1 MQQRRRPAIFFLATI
16 PLVTTALATT
26 ALAAVPI
33 PKPPAIDARAMILV
47 DYDSGRVLAEAKADE
62 RMEPASLTKVMTAYL
77 AFDALKEGR
86 LKLEEE
92 IPVSEHAWRS
102 EGSRSFVQVG
112 TRVPAEVLIKG
123 MIVQSGNDAT
133 IAIAERLGGTEE
145 AFAQMMNAYA
155 QKLGMK
161 NTHFDN
167 STGLPG
173 PTHYTTARDM
183 ALLARA
189 VIRDFP
195 QYYQWYSMREFVWN
209 NIRQQNRNGLLGR
222 DPSVDGIKTG
232 HTSSAGYCLATSA
245 KRAGMRLVS
254 VVFGTASM
262 KARED
267 ASAALLNYG
276 FTFYETVKVKGRGE
290 TVLTPRLY
298 KGAEDHVAIAPR
310 GDVYV
315 TVGRGDAALV
325 KTGATAREPIVAPV
339 AMNQAL
345 GELVVS
351 VGADA
356 VARVPLFPV
365 KVVPEGGWWTRMVDG
380 VALMWR

>member
-16 PLVTTALATT
+16 TLVTTALATT

-325 KTGATAREPIVAPV
+325 KTGATAKEPIVAPV

>member
-1 MQQRRRPAIFFLATI
+1 MQQRRRLAIFFLATI

-47 DYDSGRVLAEAKADE
+47 DYDSGRVLAEARADE

>member
-1 MQQRRRPAIFFLATI
+1 MQQRRRLAIFFLATI

>member
-1 MQQRRRPAIFFLATI
+1 MQQRRRLAIFVLATF
-16 PLVTTALATT
+16 ALATT
-26 ALAAVPI
+26 AHTAVPI
-33 PKPPAIDARAMILV
+33 PKPPAIDARATILV
-47 DYDSGRVLAEAKADE
+47 DYDSGRVLAEANADE
-62 RMEPASLTKVMTAYL
+62 RMEPASLTKIMTAYL

-86 LKLEEE
+86 LKLDEE

-112 TRVPAEVLIKG
+112 TRIPAEVLIKG

-133 IAIAERLGGTEE
+133 IAIAERLGGTED

-173 PTHYTTARDM
+173 ATHYTTARDM

-195 QYYQWYSMREFVWN
+195 QYYRWYSLREFVWN

-245 KRAGMRLVS
+245 KRASMRLVS

-290 TVLTPRLY
+290 TVLAPRLY
-298 KGAEDHVAIAPR
+298 KGAEEHVAIAPR

-315 TVGRGDAALV
+315 TVARGDAALV
-325 KTGATAREPIVAPV
+325 KTSATAKEPLVAPV
-339 AMNQAL
+339 ALNQAL
-345 GELVVS
+345 GEMIVS
-351 VGADA
+351 VGADT

-365 KVVPEGGWWTRMVDG
+365 KAIPEGGWWTRMVDG
-380 VALMWR
+380 VALMWN

>member
-1 MQQRRRPAIFFLATI
+1 MQQRRRLAIFVLATF
-16 PLVTTALATT
+16 ALATT
-26 ALAAVPI
+26 TLAAVPI

-47 DYDSGRVLAEAKADE
+47 DYDSGRVLAEANPDA
-62 RMEPASLTKVMTAYL
+62 RMEPASLTKIMTAYL

-86 LKLEEE
+86 LKLDEE

-112 TRVPAEVLIKG
+112 TRIPAEVLIKG

-133 IAIAERLGGTEE
+133 IAIAERLGGTED

-173 PTHYTTARDM
+173 ATHYTTARDM

-245 KRAGMRLVS
+245 KRAGMRLLS

-276 FTFYETVKVKGRGE
+276 FTFYEAVKVKGRGE
-290 TVLTPRLY
+290 TVLAPRIY

-325 KTGATAREPIVAPV
+325 KTSATAKEPLVAPV
-339 AMNQAL
+339 TLDQAL

-351 VGADA
+351 AGTDT

-365 KVVPEGGWWTRMVDG
+365 KAVPEGGWWTRMVDG
-380 VALMWR
+380 VALMWQ

>member
-16 PLVTTALATT
+16 TLVTTALATT

-47 DYDSGRVLAEAKADE
+47 DYDSGRVLAEARADE

>member
-1 MQQRRRPAIFFLATI
+1 MQQRRRLAIFFLATI

-47 DYDSGRVLAEAKADE
+47 DYDSGRVLAEARADE
-62 RMEPASLTKVMTAYL
+62 RMELASLTKVMTAYL

>member
-16 PLVTTALATT
+16 TFATTALATK

-325 KTGATAREPIVAPV
+325 KTGATAKEPIVAPV

-351 VGADA
+351 VGTDT

>member
-1 MQQRRRPAIFFLATI
+1 MQQRRRLAIFFLATI

-325 KTGATAREPIVAPV
+325 KTGATAKEPIVAPV

-351 VGADA
+351 VGTDT

>member
-1 MQQRRRPAIFFLATI
+1 MQQRRRLAIFFLATTT
-16 PLVTTALATT
+16 LVTTALATT

-325 KTGATAREPIVAPV
+325 KTGATAKEPIVAPV

-351 VGADA
+351 VGTDT

>member
-16 PLVTTALATT
+16 TLVTTALATK

-325 KTGATAREPIVAPV
+325 KTGATAKEPIVAPV

-351 VGADA
+351 VGTDT

>member
-1 MQQRRRPAIFFLATI
+1 MLQRTDDLRITETRPLI
-16 PLVTTALATT
+16 
-26 ALAAVPI
+26 
-33 PKPPAIDARAMILV
+33 PPAILI
-47 DYDSGRVLAEAKADE
+47 
-62 RMEPASLTKVMTAYL
+62 
-77 AFDALKEGR
+77 
-86 LKLEEE
+86 EE

-325 KTGATAREPIVAPV
+325 KTGATAKEPIVAPV

>member
-16 PLVTTALATT
+16 TLVTTALATT